1 MGRNSRRWTGVAAL
15 AGVLLATPAAAQ
27 TNARPTVGLEL
38 NRVDQIEAACRF
50 TFLAENGMRTDLAA
64 LTVETV
70 IIDVEGLV
78 DRLTLFEFGALPEG
92 TPRVRQ
98 FDVPGLDCAQVGR
111 GGPDQRRVRTCG
123 GVEGCAEALTLSSR
137 TGHRPPGV
145 SGCRTVSFHCWDWV
159 GLSSSSCWRCPSSRS
174 A

>member
-27 TNARPTVGLEL
+27 TDARPTVGLEL

-50 TFLAENGMRTDLAA
+50 TFLAENGMGTDLAA
-64 LTVETV
+64 LTVKTV

-78 DRLTLFEFGALPEG
+78 DRLTLFEFGALPAG

-111 GGPDQRRVRTCG
+111 VLINGVSDCG

-137 TGHRPPGV
+137 TDIDFLG
-145 SGCRTVSFHCWDWV
+145 
-159 GLSSSSCWRCPSSRS
+159 
-174 A
+174 